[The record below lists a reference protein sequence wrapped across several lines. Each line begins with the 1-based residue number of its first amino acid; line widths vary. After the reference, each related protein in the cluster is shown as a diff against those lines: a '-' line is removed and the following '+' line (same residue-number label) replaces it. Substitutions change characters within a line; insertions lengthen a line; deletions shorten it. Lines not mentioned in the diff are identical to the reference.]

1 MGGRVADS
9 DKDCDQ
15 SQNDRRNE
23 CSERLDRDAL
33 PERLTLYPSSEP
45 PGRRLAFHAD
55 IVAGGEVNPGSGC
68 TSVGAGRRAAH
79 PPLRRLRHAA
89 ATACDQRAW
98 GGHQTAPRPTASSCE
113 LPSTSTVR
121 TTRRLARSIRETV
134 PSSELATHTAAGVTA
149 TPAAPRPTSIGRR
162 ASLRPRCWMF
172 DVGWAIAGA
181 RRCGLRR

>member
-55 IVAGGEVNPGSGC
+55 IVAGGEVNPRL
-68 TSVGAGRRAAH
+68 RRATGSQ
-79 PPLRRLRHAA
+79 LRN
-89 ATACDQRAW
+89 Q
-98 GGHQTAPRPTASSCE
+98 PF
-113 LPSTSTVR
+113 
-121 TTRRLARSIRETV
+121 AR
-134 PSSELATHTAAGVTA
+134 
-149 TPAAPRPTSIGRR
+149 
-162 ASLRPRCWMF
+162 
-172 DVGWAIAGA
+172 IAG
-181 RRCGLRR
+181 GLSGL